1 MKTKTLILTIFF
13 FYAFANVCD
22 AQFNLG
28 NLISK
33 GITAGKAIKGAKK
46 KQKELRDKATLNDS
60 DAWSWQDGECTV
72 NENQN
77 ENNDSI
83 TGTARNIETSEMS
96 FPTKNTIANPKDE
109 VALTVS
115 ADGATKEEAT
125 KIALRSAI
133 EQAYGAFVSANTTI
147 LNDEMVK
154 DEIVTISNG
163 NIKSYQEVAS
173 VLLPN
178 GRTTVTLNAIVSISK
193 LTSYAQSKGATTEF
207 AGATFA
213 MNVKMMELNKQNEM
227 KALDNL
233 ILQIKEILPTAFD
246 LELIVD
252 EPQLYSESN
261 PFSRYNSMIDWAYA
275 PASVS
280 KEQYKIN
287 FDNYYTLPI
296 NITFKYNENLTT
308 LWNLISSTLKS
319 VEPSQQECDFFKNT
333 SRSHYTVL
341 GLIPESKKRGSCFND
356 CVKIWKTRLNNN
368 EVDKYNA
375 KINEILI
382 DFFSDFEIID
392 NTGTKSSF
400 DAKRWREWIK
410 GRGVGGGEIV
420 AAEKCFIS
428 ESYYSGTG
436 IFSPL
441 VANSE
446 SFKELFSKL
455 YDVRI
460 TFVRPLSDEDK
471 IEWHLNVLI
480 PKGDISKYSSF
491 TIQHKSK

>member
-1 MKTKTLILTIFF
+1 MKTKTLTLTIFF
-13 FYAFANVCD
+13 LYAFANVCD

-28 NLISK
+28 NLMSK
-33 GITAGKAIKGAKK
+33 VVTAGKAIKEAKK
-46 KQKELRDKATLNDS
+46 KQKELRDKPTSNV
-60 DAWSWQDGECTV
+60 TV

-77 ENNDSI
+77 ENN
-83 TGTARNIETSEMS
+83 
-96 FPTKNTIANPKDE
+96 NTIANPKDE

-246 LELIVD
+246 LELIVG
-252 EPQLYSESN
+252 EPQLNYGYGGE
-261 PFSRYNSMIDWAYA
+261 PFRNYRRTN
-275 PASVS
+275 
-280 KEQYKIN
+280 IN

-296 NITFKYNENLTT
+296 NIIFKYNE
-308 LWNLISSTLKS
+308 
-319 VEPSQQECDFFKNT
+319 
-333 SRSHYTVL
+333 
-341 GLIPESKKRGSCFND
+341 
-356 CVKIWKTRLNNN
+356 
-368 EVDKYNA
+368 
-375 KINEILI
+375 
-382 DFFSDFEIID
+382 
-392 NTGTKSSF
+392 
-400 DAKRWREWIK
+400 IK
-410 GRGVGGGEIV
+410 
-420 AAEKCFIS
+420 
-428 ESYYSGTG
+428 
-436 IFSPL
+436 
-441 VANSE
+441 
-446 SFKELFSKL
+446 
-455 YDVRI
+455 
-460 TFVRPLSDEDK
+460 
-471 IEWHLNVLI
+471 
-480 PKGDISKYSSF
+480 
-491 TIQHKSK
+491 

>member
-13 FYAFANVCD
+13 LYAFANVCD
-22 AQFNLG
+22 AQVNLG

-33 GITAGKAIKGAKK
+33 GVTVGKAIKEAKK
-46 KQKELRDKATLNDS
+46 KQKELRDKATSNV
-60 DAWSWQDGECTV
+60 TV

-77 ENNDSI
+77 ENNDS
-83 TGTARNIETSEMS
+83 
-96 FPTKNTIANPKDE
+96 IANPKDE

-115 ADGATKEEAT
+115 ADGTTKEEAT

-173 VLLPN
+173 ALLPN

-246 LELIVD
+246 LELIVG
-252 EPQLYSESN
+252 EPQLYSNRN
-261 PFSRYNSMIDWAYA
+261 PFSEYNTTIN
-275 PASVS
+275 SVYGVGDMS
-280 KEQYKIN
+280 RQEYDSLYEKIN

-296 NITFKYNENLTT
+296 NIIFRYNENLTT

-319 VEPSQQECDFFKNT
+319 VEPSQKECDFFKNT
-333 SRSHYTVL
+333 WHSTYTVL
-341 GLIPESKKRGSCFND
+341 GLIPKSKEKDFYLGG
-356 CVKIWKTRLNNN
+356 WKTRLNSN
-368 EVDKYNA
+368 EVKKYNA
-375 KINEILI
+375 KINEIII
-382 DFFSDFEIID
+382 DVFSDFEIID

-400 DAKRWREWIK
+400 DTKDWGERTAKGWYIK
-410 GRGVGGGEIV
+410 NT
-420 AAEKCFIS
+420 AAGKCFMS
-428 ESYYSGTG
+428 SSYYSGTG

-441 VANSE
+441 VAGCE
-446 SFKELFSKL
+446 SFRQLFRRL
-455 YDVRI
+455 YDKDISLPYSLGV
-460 TFVRPLSDEDK
+460 EDK

>member
-1 MKTKTLILTIFF
+1 MKIKTLFLSVILSF
-13 FYAFANVCD
+13 AFTNVCE
-22 AQFNLG
+22 AKLG
-28 NLISK
+28 KLISA
-33 GITAGKAIKGAKK
+33 GIKAAKEAKK
-46 KQKELRDKATLNDS
+46 MNKQSQESSVS
-60 DAWSWQDGECTV
+60 DTDNSNCTQHV
-72 NENQN
+72 
-77 ENNDSI
+77 
-83 TGTARNIETSEMS
+83 IE
-96 FPTKNTIANPKDE
+96 NPKDE
-109 VALTVS
+109 IALTVS

-246 LELIVD
+246 LELIVG
-252 EPQLYSESN
+252 EPQLYSERN
-261 PFSRYNSMIDWAYA
+261 PFSRYNRDIDELYA
-275 PASVS
+275 RCAMSRQVYES
-280 KEQYKIN
+280 LYEKIN

-296 NITFKYNENLTT
+296 NIIFRYNENLTT

-333 SRSHYTVL
+333 SRSRYTVL
-341 GLIPESKKRGSCFND
+341 GLIPESKKRGF
-356 CVKIWKTRLNNN
+356 CVNYCVTDWKTRLNNN
-368 EVDKYNA
+368 EVEKYNA

-400 DAKRWREWIK
+400 DAKGW
-410 GRGVGGGEIV
+410 GENIAKSWDGWYVVKKV
-420 AAEKCFIS
+420 AAEKYVMNKT
-428 ESYYSGTG
+428 YYSGTG

-441 VANSE
+441 VANSG

-455 YDVRI
+455 YDEQVTL

-471 IEWHLNVLI
+471 IEWHLKVLI

>member
-1 MKTKTLILTIFF
+1 MKIKTLFLSVILSF
-13 FYAFANVCD
+13 AFTNVCE
-22 AQFNLG
+22 AQLG
-28 NLISK
+28 KLIST
-33 GITAGKAIKGAKK
+33 GIKAAKEA
-46 KQKELRDKATLNDS
+46 KQKNKQSQESSAS
-60 DAWSWQDGECTV
+60 DTDNSNLTQHV
-72 NENQN
+72 
-77 ENNDSI
+77 
-83 TGTARNIETSEMS
+83 IE
-96 FPTKNTIANPKDE
+96 NPKDE
-109 VALTVS
+109 IALTVS

-173 VLLPN
+173 ALLPN
-178 GRTTVTLNAIVSISK
+178 GRITVTLNAIVSISK

-246 LELIVD
+246 LELIVG
-252 EPQLYSESN
+252 EPQLYSNRN
-261 PFSRYNSMIDWAYA
+261 PFSEYNRTINYVYN
-275 PASVS
+275 VS
-280 KEQYKIN
+280 NMSRQEYDSLYEKIN

-296 NITFKYNENLTT
+296 NIIFRYNENLTT
-308 LWNLISSTLKS
+308 LWDLISSTLKS
-319 VEPSQQECDFFKNT
+319 VEPSKQECAFFKDT
-333 SRSHYTVL
+333 WSSTYTVL
-341 GLIPESKKRGSCFND
+341 GLIPESKKEGFHLRA
-356 CVKIWKTRLNNN
+356 WKTRLNSN
-368 EVDKYNA
+368 EVKKYNA
-375 KINEILI
+375 KINEIII
-382 DFFSDFEIID
+382 DVFSDFVIID

-400 DAKRWREWIK
+400 DAKGWGKNIAK
-410 GRGVGGGEIV
+410 GWFQVKNT
-420 AAEKCFIS
+420 AAGKCFMDG
-428 ESYYSGTG
+428 SYYSGTG

-441 VANSE
+441 VANCE
-446 SFKELFSKL
+446 SFRQLFRRL
-455 YDVRI
+455 YDEDISYPYSLGV
-460 TFVRPLSDEDK
+460 DDK

>member
-1 MKTKTLILTIFF
+1 MHIHNYMKTKTLVLTIFF

-33 GITAGKAIKGAKK
+33 GITAGKAIKEAKK
-46 KQKELRDKATLNDS
+46 KQKELRDKATLNV
-60 DAWSWQDGECTV
+60 TV

-77 ENNDSI
+77 ENN
-83 TGTARNIETSEMS
+83 
-96 FPTKNTIANPKDE
+96 NTIENPKDE
-109 VALTVS
+109 IALTVS

-173 VLLPN
+173 ALLPN
-178 GRTTVTLNAIVSISK
+178 GRITVTLNAIVSISK

-246 LELIVD
+246 LELIVG
-252 EPQLYSESN
+252 EPQLYSNRN
-261 PFSRYNSMIDWAYA
+261 PFSDYRGED
-275 PASVS
+275 
-280 KEQYKIN
+280 IN

-296 NITFKYNENLTT
+296 NIIFKYNENLTT

-319 VEPSQQECDFFKNT
+319 VEPSKQECDFFKYECLSN
-333 SRSHYTVL
+333 YTVL
-341 GLIPESKKRGSCFND
+341 GLIPKSKMNGVERFG
-356 CVKIWKTRLNNN
+356 WKTRLSSN
-368 EVDKYNA
+368 EIEKYNA
-375 KINEILI
+375 KINEIII
-382 DFFSDFEIID
+382 DVFSDFEIID

-400 DAKRWREWIK
+400 DAKLW
-410 GRGVGGGEIV
+410 GGYIGLDSDEKERIA
-420 AAEKCFIS
+420 AAEKRYLS
-428 ESYYSGTG
+428 ESFYSGTG

-441 VANSE
+441 VASCI
-446 SFKELFSKL
+446 SFRGLFSIL
-455 YDVRI
+455 YYRYVLCS
-460 TFVRPLSDEDK
+460 PLSDDDK

>member
-1 MKTKTLILTIFF
+1 MKAKILIIVFF
-13 FYAFANVCD
+13 LFSVSY
-22 AQFNLG
+22 
-28 NLISK
+28 IS
-33 GITAGKAIKGAKK
+33 
-46 KQKELRDKATLNDS
+46 AT
-60 DAWSWQDGECTV
+60 
-72 NENQN
+72 
-77 ENNDSI
+77 
-83 TGTARNIETSEMS
+83 ET
-96 FPTKNTIANPKDE
+96 TDE
-109 VALTVS
+109 VTLVVS

-246 LELIVD
+246 LELDVG
-252 EPQLYSESN
+252 EPQLCSGWNN
-261 PFSRYNSMIDWAYA
+261 PFSDYPRKD
-275 PASVS
+275 
-280 KEQYKIN
+280 IN

-296 NITFKYNENLTT
+296 NIIFRYNENIIT

-319 VEPSQQECDFFKNT
+319 VEPSQKECDFFQNT
-333 SRSHYTVL
+333 SHTDYTVL
-341 GLIPESKKRGSCFND
+341 GLRLENGFGSL
-356 CVKIWKTRLNNN
+356 KTRLNYN
-368 EVDKYNA
+368 EVKKYNA
-375 KINEILI
+375 KINGILI
-382 DFFSDFEIID
+382 NFFSDFEIID

-400 DAKRWREWIK
+400 DAKRWGEYIGTNSYEVRERK
-410 GRGVGGGEIV
+410 A
-420 AAEKCFIS
+420 AAEKCYMS

-436 IFSPL
+436 IFSPM
-441 VANSE
+441 VANCE
-446 SFKELFSKL
+446 SFRRLFSTL
-455 YDVRI
+455 YYKH
-460 TFVRPLSDEDK
+460 TLSQYNFVNGDK
-471 IEWHLNVLI
+471 IEWHLYVLI

>member
-13 FYAFANVCD
+13 LYAFANVCD
-22 AQFNLG
+22 AQLNLG

-33 GITAGKAIKGAKK
+33 GITVGKAIKEAKK
-46 KQKELRDKATLNDS
+46 KQKELRDKPTSNV
-60 DAWSWQDGECTV
+60 TV
-72 NENQN
+72 N

-83 TGTARNIETSEMS
+83 TGTARNIETPEIGL
-96 FPTKNTIANPKDE
+96 PAKNTIENPKDE
-109 VALTVS
+109 IALTVS

-125 KIALRSAI
+125 KIALRSAV

-154 DEIVTISNG
+154 DEIITISNG

-233 ILQIKEILPTAFD
+233 ILQIKGILPTAFD
-246 LELIVD
+246 LELIVG
-252 EPQLYSESN
+252 EPQLYSELN
-261 PFSRYNSMIDWAYA
+261 PFSRYNSAIDWVYA

-296 NITFKYNENLTT
+296 NIVFKYNENMTT
-308 LWNLISSTLKS
+308 LWNLISSTLES

-333 SRSHYTVL
+333 SKSTYTVL
-341 GLIPESKKRGSCFND
+341 GLVPRSKKRDFRDGA
-356 CVKIWKTRLNNN
+356 WKTRLNHN
-368 EVDKYNA
+368 EVEKYNA
-375 KINEILI
+375 KFNEILI

-392 NTGTKSSF
+392 NAGTKSSF
-400 DAKRWREWIK
+400 DAKRWGEWIVENWWT
-410 GRGVGGGEIV
+410 GEGEIA

-428 ESYYSGTG
+428 RSYYSGTG

-441 VANSE
+441 VANSK
-446 SFKELFSKL
+446 SFKQLFSRL
-455 YDVRI
+455 YTERGH
-460 TFVRPLSDEDK
+460 FVRPLSDEDK
-471 IEWHLNVLI
+471 IEWYLNVLI

>member
-1 MKTKTLILTIFF
+1 MKIKTLFLSVILSF
-13 FYAFANVCD
+13 AFTNVCE
-22 AQFNLG
+22 AQLG
-28 NLISK
+28 KLIST
-33 GITAGKAIKGAKK
+33 GIKAAKEA
-46 KQKELRDKATLNDS
+46 KQKNKQSQESSAS
-60 DAWSWQDGECTV
+60 DTDNSNCTQHV
-72 NENQN
+72 
-77 ENNDSI
+77 
-83 TGTARNIETSEMS
+83 IE
-96 FPTKNTIANPKDE
+96 NPKDE
-109 VALTVS
+109 IALTVS

-163 NIKSYQEVAS
+163 SIKSYQEVAS
-173 VLLPN
+173 ALLPN

-246 LELIVD
+246 LELIVG
-252 EPQLYSESN
+252 EPQLYSNRN
-261 PFSRYNSMIDWAYA
+261 PFSEYNTAINYVYGTGAMSRQEYDSLY
-275 PASVS
+275 
-280 KEQYKIN
+280 EKIN

-296 NITFKYNENLTT
+296 NIIFRYNENLTT

-319 VEPSQQECDFFKNT
+319 VEPSQKECDFFKDT
-333 SRSHYTVL
+333 SWSSYTVL
-341 GLIPESKKRGSCFND
+341 GLIPKSKKEGFYVD
-356 CVKIWKTRLNNN
+356 AWKTRLNHD
-368 EVDKYNA
+368 EVEKYNA
-375 KINEILI
+375 KINKIII
-382 DFFSDFEIID
+382 DVFSDFEIID

-400 DAKRWREWIK
+400 DAKWW
-410 GRGVGGGEIV
+410 GGYIGSDSYEKERKA
-420 AAEKCFIS
+420 AAEKRYLS
-428 ESYYSGTG
+428 ESFYSGTG

-441 VANSE
+441 VASCI
-446 SFKELFSKL
+446 SFRGLFRIL
-455 YDVRI
+455 YYRYVLCS
-460 TFVRPLSDEDK
+460 PLSDDDK

>member
-1 MKTKTLILTIFF
+1 MKIKTLFLSVILSF
-13 FYAFANVCD
+13 AFTNVCE
-22 AQFNLG
+22 AQLG
-28 NLISK
+28 KLISTS
-33 GITAGKAIKGAKK
+33 IKAVKEAKK
-46 KQKELRDKATLNDS
+46 KNKQSQESSAS
-60 DAWSWQDGECTV
+60 DTDNSNFTQHV
-72 NENQN
+72 
-77 ENNDSI
+77 
-83 TGTARNIETSEMS
+83 IE
-96 FPTKNTIANPKDE
+96 NPKDE
-109 VALTVS
+109 IALTVS

-173 VLLPN
+173 ALLPN

-252 EPQLYSESN
+252 EPQLCSERQ
-261 PFSRYNSMIDWAYA
+261 FSEYGREN
-275 PASVS
+275 
-280 KEQYKIN
+280 IN

-296 NITFKYNENLTT
+296 NIIFRYNENLTT

-319 VEPSQQECDFFKNT
+319 VEPSQKECDFFKYICYSN
-333 SRSHYTVL
+333 YTVL
-341 GLIPESKKRGSCFND
+341 GLLIPKSKMKGFERRG
-356 CVKIWKTRLNNN
+356 WKTRLSSD
-368 EVDKYNA
+368 ELEKYNA
-375 KINEILI
+375 KINEIII
-382 DFFSDFEIID
+382 DVFSDFEIID

-400 DAKRWREWIK
+400 DAKWW
-410 GRGVGGGEIV
+410 GGYIASKWFGEGYIIGSDSYEKERKAV
-420 AAEKCFIS
+420 AEKRYVS
-428 ESYYSGTG
+428 ESFYSGTG

-441 VANSE
+441 VASCI
-446 SFKELFSKL
+446 SFRNLFEIL
-455 YDVRI
+455 YFKYVKCPD
-460 TFVRPLSDEDK
+460 PASHEDK

>member
-77 ENNDSI
+77 ENQNESNDSI

-213 MNVKMMELNKQNEM
+213 MNVKMRELNKKNEM

-233 ILQIKEILPTAFD
+233 IAQIKALLPVA
-246 LELIVD
+246 LERELVLY
-252 EPQLYSESN
+252 EPELYSGTYLNDYFYDNKHLN
-261 PFSRYNSMIDWAYA
+261 P
-275 PASVS
+275 
-280 KEQYKIN
+280 
-287 FDNYYTLPI
+287 DNYFI
-296 NITFKYNENLTT
+296 FKIGIKYKSNENTESLG
-308 LWNLISSTLKS
+308 NLIYSTLKS
-319 VEPSQQECDFFKNT
+319 LEPSEKEYEYF
-333 SRSHYTVL
+333 
-341 GLIPESKKRGSCFND
+341 
-356 CVKIWKTRLNNN
+356 KTREHATYSIARLTKNR
-368 EVDKYNA
+368 EKL
-375 KINEILI
+375 EIIRTRLSEKEFK
-382 DFFSDFEIID
+382 DYDSKMNKVLTDYMTDFEIID
-392 NTGTKSSF
+392 NTGTISSF
-400 DAKRWREWIK
+400 NASLWGEYFAICDATSPYSEEKKREMKAIAK
-410 GRGVGGGEIV
+410 KEEMYPGQ
-420 AAEKCFIS
+420 
-428 ESYYSGTG
+428 YHGTG
-436 IFSPL
+436 IFNPVVEL
-441 VANSE
+441 VNKYEMQSFFRYLDCHDCILYGFANGSIQWD
-446 SFKELFSKL
+446 FA
-455 YDVRI
+455 
-460 TFVRPLSDEDK
+460 
-471 IEWHLNVLI
+471 VLI
-480 PKGDISKYSSF
+480 PKADIAKYTQF
-491 TIQHKSK
+491 TIRPKTKK

>member
-13 FYAFANVCD
+13 LYAFANVCD

-33 GITAGKAIKGAKK
+33 GVTMGKAIKEAKK
-46 KQKELRDKATLNDS
+46 KQKELRDKHTSNV
-60 DAWSWQDGECTV
+60 TV
-72 NENQN
+72 NEN
-77 ENNDSI
+77 NDRI

-96 FPTKNTIANPKDE
+96 FPTKNTIANPQDE

-173 VLLPN
+173 ALLPN
-178 GRTTVTLNAIVSISK
+178 GHTTVTLNAIVSISK

-252 EPQLYSESN
+252 EPQLYSKSN
-261 PFSRYNSMIDWAYA
+261 PFSGYDRAIDNLYA
-275 PASVS
+275 RCAMSRQEYASLY
-280 KEQYKIN
+280 EKIN

-296 NITFKYNENLTT
+296 NIIFRYNENLTT
-308 LWNLISSTLKS
+308 LWNLISSTLES

-333 SRSHYTVL
+333 SQSRYMVL
-341 GLIPESKKRGSCFND
+341 GLIPESKKRDFKPCAWN
-356 CVKIWKTRLNNN
+356 TRLNHN
-368 EVDKYNA
+368 EVEKYNA

-400 DAKRWREWIK
+400 DAKGW
-410 GRGVGGGEIV
+410 GEKIAKSWDGWYVVKNV
-420 AAEKCFIS
+420 AAEKWVMNNT
-428 ESYYSGTG
+428 YYSGTG

-441 VANSE
+441 VARGE
-446 SFKELFSKL
+446 SFKQLFIKL
-455 YDVRI
+455 YGKREA
-460 TFVRPLSDEDK
+460 FVNPLSDEDK
-471 IEWHLNVLI
+471 IEFHLNVLI

>member
-13 FYAFANVCD
+13 LYAFANVCD
-22 AQFNLG
+22 AQVNLG

-33 GITAGKAIKGAKK
+33 GVTVGKAIKEAKK
-46 KQKELRDKATLNDS
+46 KQKELRDKATSNV
-60 DAWSWQDGECTV
+60 TV

-77 ENNDSI
+77 ENNDS
-83 TGTARNIETSEMS
+83 
-96 FPTKNTIANPKDE
+96 IANPKDE

-115 ADGATKEEAT
+115 ADGTTKEEAT
-125 KIALRSAI
+125 KIALRSAV

-154 DEIVTISNG
+154 DEIITISNG

-252 EPQLYSESN
+252 EPQLYSDRN
-261 PFSRYNSMIDWAYA
+261 PFSEYNTEINYAYGT
-275 PASVS
+275 SNMS
-280 KEQYKIN
+280 RQKYDSLYKKIN

-296 NITFKYNENLTT
+296 NIIFKYNENLTT
-308 LWNLISSTLKS
+308 LWNLISSTFKS
-319 VEPSQQECDFFKNT
+319 LEPSKQECDFFNYT
-333 SRSHYTVL
+333 SESTYSVL
-341 GLIPESKKRGSCFND
+341 GLIPESKQRDFVG
-356 CVKIWKTRLNNN
+356 KTRLNYN
-368 EVDKYNA
+368 EVVKYNA
-375 KINEILI
+375 KFNEILI

-400 DAKRWREWIK
+400 DAKRWGAYLNIDSDEVRK
-410 GRGVGGGEIV
+410 KA

-428 ESYYSGTG
+428 RSYYSGTG

-441 VANSE
+441 VAISE
-446 SFKELFSKL
+446 DNYQLFRRL
-455 YDVRI
+455 YNESYVYAH
-460 TFVRPLSDEDK
+460 PLGKEDK
-471 IEWHLNVLI
+471 IEWHLSVLI

>member
-1 MKTKTLILTIFF
+1 MKAKILIIVFF
-13 FYAFANVCD
+13 LFSVSY
-22 AQFNLG
+22 
-28 NLISK
+28 IS
-33 GITAGKAIKGAKK
+33 
-46 KQKELRDKATLNDS
+46 AT
-60 DAWSWQDGECTV
+60 
-72 NENQN
+72 
-77 ENNDSI
+77 
-83 TGTARNIETSEMS
+83 ET
-96 FPTKNTIANPKDE
+96 TDE
-109 VALTVS
+109 VTLVVS

-252 EPQLYSESN
+252 EPQLYSQRN
-261 PFSRYNSMIDWAYA
+261 PFWRYDAEVNHAYGTSNMSRQKYDSLYR
-275 PASVS
+275 
-280 KEQYKIN
+280 KIN

-296 NITFKYNENLTT
+296 NIIFRYNENLTT

-319 VEPSQQECDFFKNT
+319 VEPSQQECDFFKDT
-333 SRSHYTVL
+333 WYAEYTVL
-341 GLIPESKKRGSCFND
+341 GLIPKSKEEGFKRG
-356 CVKIWKTRLNNN
+356 WKTRLNSI
-368 EVDKYNA
+368 EVEKYNA
-375 KINEILI
+375 KINGILI
-382 DFFSDFEIID
+382 NFFSDFEIID

-400 DAKRWREWIK
+400 DAKWW
-410 GRGVGGGEIV
+410 GEYIETDSYAV
-420 AAEKCFIS
+420 ERKAAAEKRFMS
-428 ESYYSGTG
+428 RSYYFGTG

-441 VANSE
+441 VACCNS
-446 SFKELFSKL
+446 FRQLFIRL
-455 YDVRI
+455 YDKH
-460 TFVRPLSDEDK
+460 TYTSRPIPFSNEDK

>member
-13 FYAFANVCD
+13 LYAFANVCD
-22 AQFNLG
+22 AQLNLG
-28 NLISK
+28 DLISK
-33 GITAGKAIKGAKK
+33 GVTVGKAIKKAKK
-46 KQKELRDKATLNDS
+46 MQKELRDNPASNV
-60 DAWSWQDGECTV
+60 TV

-77 ENNDSI
+77 ENN
-83 TGTARNIETSEMS
+83 
-96 FPTKNTIANPKDE
+96 KTIANPKDE

-173 VLLPN
+173 ALLPN
-178 GRTTVTLNAIVSISK
+178 GHTTVTLNAIVSISK
-193 LTSYAQSKGATTEF
+193 LISYAQSKGATTEF

-246 LELIVD
+246 LELIVG
-252 EPQLYSESN
+252 EPQLYSYRN
-261 PFSRYNSMIDWAYA
+261 PFSDYGGKN
-275 PASVS
+275 
-280 KEQYKIN
+280 IN

-296 NITFKYNENLTT
+296 NIIFRYNENLTT
-308 LWNLISSTLKS
+308 LWDLISSTLKS
-319 VEPSQQECDFFKNT
+319 VEPSEQECAFFKDT
-333 SRSHYTVL
+333 WRSTYTVL
-341 GLIPESKKRGSCFND
+341 GLIPESKKEGFYLD
-356 CVKIWKTRLNNN
+356 AWKTRLNSN
-368 EVDKYNA
+368 EVKKYNA
-375 KINEILI
+375 KINEIII
-382 DFFSDFEIID
+382 DVFSDFEIID

-400 DAKRWREWIK
+400 DAKGW
-410 GRGVGGGEIV
+410 V
-420 AAEKCFIS
+420 AKDRKYVWT
-428 ESYYSGTG
+428 YYSGTG

-441 VANSE
+441 VANCE
-446 SFKELFSKL
+446 SFRQLFRRL
-455 YDVRI
+455 YDEDI
-460 TFVRPLSDEDK
+460 SYPHSLGDEDK

>member
-13 FYAFANVCD
+13 LYAFANVCD
-22 AQFNLG
+22 AQLNLG
-28 NLISK
+28 DLISK
-33 GITAGKAIKGAKK
+33 GVTVGKAIKKAKK
-46 KQKELRDKATLNDS
+46 IQKELRDNPASNV
-60 DAWSWQDGECTV
+60 TV

-77 ENNDSI
+77 ENNI
-83 TGTARNIETSEMS
+83 
-96 FPTKNTIANPKDE
+96 TIANPKDE

-173 VLLPN
+173 ALLPN
-178 GRTTVTLNAIVSISK
+178 GRITVTLNAIVSISK

-246 LELIVD
+246 LELIVG
-252 EPQLYSESN
+252 EPQLCSESN
-261 PFSRYNSMIDWAYA
+261 PFSEYNAEISHAYGGGKI
-275 PASVS
+275 SRQKYDS
-280 KEQYKIN
+280 LKIN

-296 NITFKYNENLTT
+296 NIVFKYNENMTI
-308 LWNLISSTLKS
+308 LWNLVSSTLKS
-319 VEPSQQECDFFKNT
+319 VAPSQQECDFFNYT
-333 SRSHYTVL
+333 SNSTYTVL
-341 GLIPESKKRGSCFND
+341 GLVPRSKIRDFS
-356 CVKIWKTRLNNN
+356 IHAWPTRLNDN
-368 EVDKYNA
+368 EVNEYNA
-375 KINEILI
+375 KINEIII
-382 DFFSDFEIID
+382 DVFSDFEIID

-400 DAKRWREWIK
+400 DAKLWGEYMAK
-410 GRGVGGGEIV
+410 GSSHEVV
-420 AAEKCFIS
+420 KKAAAEKCFMSSI
-428 ESYYSGTG
+428 YYSGTG

-441 VANSE
+441 VNSC
-446 SFKELFSKL
+446 SSLPLTVPPFGCL
-455 YDVRI
+455 YSRKAS
-460 TFVRPLSDEDK
+460 TRPLGDGDK
-471 IEWHLNVLI
+471 IQWNLNVLI

>member
-13 FYAFANVCD
+13 LYAFANVCD
-22 AQFNLG
+22 AQLNLDD
-28 NLISK
+28 LISK
-33 GITAGKAIKGAKK
+33 GVTAGKAIKKIKK
-46 KQKELRDKATLNDS
+46 MQKELRDNPASN
-60 DAWSWQDGECTV
+60 ATV

-77 ENNDSI
+77 ENNI
-83 TGTARNIETSEMS
+83 
-96 FPTKNTIANPKDE
+96 TIANPKDE

-173 VLLPN
+173 ALLPN

-207 AGATFA
+207 AGAAFA

-246 LELIVD
+246 LELIVG
-252 EPQLYSESN
+252 EPQLCYGRGRK
-261 PFSRYNSMIDWAYA
+261 PFSDYCRVN
-275 PASVS
+275 
-280 KEQYKIN
+280 ENIN
-287 FDNYYTLPI
+287 LDNYYTLPI
-296 NITFKYNENLTT
+296 NIIFKYNENLTT
-308 LWNLISSTLKS
+308 LWSLISSTLKS
-319 VEPSQQECDFFKNT
+319 VEPSQEECKFFN
-333 SRSHYTVL
+333 YTCYTDYAVL
-341 GLIPESKKRGSCFND
+341 GLIPESKEKEVGLLC
-356 CVKIWKTRLNNN
+356 WHTRLNNN
-368 EVDKYNA
+368 EVKKYNA

-382 DFFSDFEIID
+382 NFFSDFEIID

-400 DAKRWREWIK
+400 DAKRW
-410 GRGVGGGEIV
+410 GEYIGSNSDEKERKA
-420 AAEKCFIS
+420 AAEKCYLS
-428 ESYYSGTG
+428 EDYYSGTG

-441 VANSE
+441 VASCG
-446 SFKELFSKL
+446 SLSHLFRAL
-455 YDVRI
+455 CADYQPY
-460 TFVRPLSDEDK
+460 TLGHEDK
-471 IEWHLNVLI
+471 IEWDLNVLI

>member
-1 MKTKTLILTIFF
+1 MKIKTLFLSVILSF
-13 FYAFANVCD
+13 AFTNVCE
-22 AQFNLG
+22 AQLG
-28 NLISK
+28 KLIST
-33 GITAGKAIKGAKK
+33 GIKAAKEA
-46 KQKELRDKATLNDS
+46 KQKNKQSQESSATDTDNSNLT
-60 DAWSWQDGECTV
+60 QHV
-72 NENQN
+72 
-77 ENNDSI
+77 
-83 TGTARNIETSEMS
+83 IE
-96 FPTKNTIANPKDE
+96 NPKDE
-109 VALTVS
+109 IALTVS

-173 VLLPN
+173 ALLPN
-178 GRTTVTLNAIVSISK
+178 GRITVTLNAIVSISK

-246 LELIVD
+246 LELIVG
-252 EPQLYSESN
+252 EPQLYSNRN
-261 PFSRYNSMIDWAYA
+261 PFSDYRGEN
-275 PASVS
+275 
-280 KEQYKIN
+280 IN

-296 NITFKYNENLTT
+296 NIIFKYNENLTT

-319 VEPSQQECDFFKNT
+319 VEPSKQECAFFKDT
-333 SRSHYTVL
+333 WSSMYTVL
-341 GLIPESKKRGSCFND
+341 GLIPKSKKEGFY
-356 CVKIWKTRLNNN
+356 VGAWKTRLNYN
-368 EVDKYNA
+368 EAEKYNA
-375 KINEILI
+375 KINEIII
-382 DFFSDFEIID
+382 DVFSDFEIID

-400 DAKRWREWIK
+400 DAKGW
-410 GRGVGGGEIV
+410 V
-420 AAEKCFIS
+420 AKDRRYVWK
-428 ESYYSGTG
+428 YYSGTG

-441 VANSE
+441 VANCE
-446 SFKELFSKL
+446 SFRQLFRKL
-455 YDVRI
+455 YNEEVSYAHR
-460 TFVRPLSDEDK
+460 LSNEDK

>member
-13 FYAFANVCD
+13 LYAFANVCD

-33 GITAGKAIKGAKK
+33 GVTMGKAIKEAKK
-46 KQKELRDKATLNDS
+46 KQKELRDKLTSNV
-60 DAWSWQDGECTV
+60 TV

-77 ENNDSI
+77 ENN
-83 TGTARNIETSEMS
+83 
-96 FPTKNTIANPKDE
+96 NTIANPKDE

-246 LELIVD
+246 LELIVG
-252 EPQLYSESN
+252 EPQLYSNIN
-261 PFSRYNSMIDWAYA
+261 PFSCYPRKN
-275 PASVS
+275 
-280 KEQYKIN
+280 IN

-296 NITFKYNENLTT
+296 NIIFRYNENHTT

-319 VEPSQQECDFFKNT
+319 VEPSQKECDFFKNT
-333 SRSHYTVL
+333 SRTDYTVL
-341 GLIPESKKRGSCFND
+341 GLSLEYPVKR
-356 CVKIWKTRLNNN
+356 WKTRLNYN
-368 EVDKYNA
+368 EVKKYNA
-375 KINEILI
+375 KINGILI
-382 DFFSDFEIID
+382 NFFSDFEIID

-400 DAKRWREWIK
+400 DAKRWGEYIGTNSYEVRERK
-410 GRGVGGGEIV
+410 A
-420 AAEKCFIS
+420 AAEKCYMS

-446 SFKELFSKL
+446 SFKRLFSTL
-455 YDVRI
+455 YYKH
-460 TFVRPLSDEDK
+460 TLSPNNLANGDK
-471 IEWHLNVLI
+471 IEWHLYVLI